1 MVVILVEEKV
11 EEHMKVFNFQQ
22 NKAVVELE
30 DANVLAVIAEA
41 ERVKCADTDAN
52 ALANALEDASVL
64 LALAAQENDSAALKG
79 AVAVVMGAGVR
90 CSHSRIYFIISS
102 ILGYYKN

>member
-1 MVVILVEEKV
+1 VVVVIKSKV
-11 EEHMKVFNFQQ
+11 AEHMKVFNFQQ

-64 LALAAQENDSAALKG
+64 LALATADALNLAAPRNACL
-79 AVAVVMGAGVR
+79 VVTDAGVR
-90 CSHSRIYFIISS
+90 GSHSCLIVVS
-102 ILGYYKN
+102 

>member
-1 MVVILVEEKV
+1 
-11 EEHMKVFNFQQ
+11 MKVFNFQQ

-79 AVAVVMGAGVR
+79 VVAVVTDASVR
-90 CSHSRIYFIISS
+90 GLIVVS
-102 ILGYYKN
+102 

>member
-1 MVVILVEEKV
+1 MVFKKAEVIVVLS
-11 EEHMKVFNFQQ
+11 FQQ

-79 AVAVVMGAGVR
+79 VVAVVMGADVR
-90 CSHSRIYFIISS
+90 GSHSCIIVVS
-102 ILGYYKN
+102 

>member
-1 MVVILVEEKV
+1 MV
-11 EEHMKVFNFQQ
+11 EHMKVFNFQQ
-22 NKAVVELE
+22 NKAAAELE
-30 DANVLAVIAEA
+30 DAGIRAAIVVQ

-64 LALAAQENDSAALKG
+64 LALATADALNLAAPRNADL
-79 AVAVVMGAGVR
+79 AVTDADVR
-90 CSHSRIYFIISS
+90 GSHSCIYFIISS

>member
-1 MVVILVEEKV
+1 
-11 EEHMKVFNFQQ
+11 MKVFNFQQ

-30 DANVLAVIAEA
+30 DANVLVVIVVQEH
-41 ERVKCADTDAN
+41 VKCADTDAN

-79 AVAVVMGAGVR
+79 AVAVVMDADVR
-90 CSHSRIYFIISS
+90 CSHSCLIVVS
-102 ILGYYKN
+102 